1 MLGFYKIKNIYY
13 YNEQLNIK
21 KKSMKSDL
29 PIRPEEANKNN
40 GCINI
45 SDNNYP
51 ELLKNIYDPPK
62 LLFFKGNKKLL
73 HSKNLLTI
81 VGSRKTTDYHRTSLE
96 KIIANLK
103 NTPLVIVSGLAVG
116 IDRLAHRYALDN
128 HLPTIAVL
136 GSSLDEKKLYPQE
149 NLSLAKEIIKN
160 GGLLLS
166 EQSPETK
173 TQLWHFPKRNRILA
187 GLSKTTIVI
196 SGAKKSGTL
205 ITAQVAIDEGR
216 EVLALPGNV
225 NLLLNQGPNKLIK
238 AGAGLLNCSKDIL
251 RIYNIDKQII
261 KQKIIFKNKDHVKIY
276 SLLQTESIKLV
287 DLATRLNMPLAKIN
301 PLISTMEIKGLIKL
315 NNLNQLE
322 II

>member
-1 MLGFYKIKNIYY
+1 
-13 YNEQLNIK
+13 
-21 KKSMKSDL
+21 MKSDL
-29 PIRPEEANKNN
+29 PIRPEETDKNN
-40 GCINI
+40 ACISI
-45 SDNNYP
+45 SDCDYP

-73 HSKNLLTI
+73 HYKNLLTV
-81 VGSRKTTDYHRTSLE
+81 VGSRQTTDYHRNTLE
-96 KIIANLK
+96 KIITDLK
-103 NTPLVIVSGLAVG
+103 DTSIVIVSGLAVG
-116 IDRLAHRYALDN
+116 IDRMAHRYALDN
-128 HLPTIAVL
+128 DLPTIAVL
-136 GSSLDEKKLYPQE
+136 GSSLDERKLYPQE
-149 NLSLAKEIIKN
+149 NLSLAREIINK

-166 EQSPETK
+166 EQSPQTK

-187 GLSKTTIVI
+187 GLSKTTVVI

-216 EVLALPGNV
+216 EVLALPGNI
-225 NLLLNQGPNKLIK
+225 NLRLNQGPNKLIK

-261 KQKIIFKNKDHVKIY
+261 KRKITFKNKAHAKIY

-301 PLISTMEIKGLIKL
+301 PLISEMEIRGIIKL